1 MTCLLTEL
9 GGALEAVRR
18 KEGSEDEVSL
28 PRHSLEFSRLFE
40 LVCRS
45 LNRSRQSGGL
55 GTPHVLRVL

>member
-9 GGALEAVRR
+9 GGALEAIRG

-45 LNRSRQSGGL
+45 LNRSR
-55 GTPHVLRVL
+55 